1 MPTLFEEHLRH
12 ADPGRDVPAYTDAER
27 RLLLADATADSRV
40 TELLLRTPGRRW
52 PRVAVAAA
60 AGLTALGLLGVQLMG
75 GVQPPLATAEE
86 VLDAAAIHATDPTA
100 ADGQYWRITRS
111 GTVVHVELV
120 EGGGDRTYIV
130 SDVDVHYRPVS
141 GQGASWFVDGADAVE
156 RQVSGAPAD
165 AASVDTAPFIWQEDA
180 LTEGSWQGPTLAWL
194 AALPRDP
201 QALSDRVYADSAG
214 QGVTPDDEAFVTI
227 ADVLRSGLVPADL
240 RSALYQVLRTVP
252 GVVVTEQEADID
264 GRTGVALGR
273 DDATGGSVEIV
284 IDPATGEVVGEREQI
299 ALPGTTDTVAT
310 QVRVDRAV
318 VDSVPD
324 DVVNG
329 VNG

>member
-12 ADPGRDVPAYTDAER
+12 ADPCRDVPAYTDAER

-40 TELLLRTPGRRW
+40 TELPLRTPGRRW

-156 RQVSGAPAD
+156 RQVHAPHGVAR
-165 AASVDTAPFIWQEDA
+165 ALVDQR
-180 LTEGSWQGPTLAWL
+180 
-194 AALPRDP
+194 RDP
-201 QALSDRVYADSAG
+201 EPDR
-214 QGVTPDDEAFVTI
+214 
-227 ADVLRSGLVPADL
+227 R
-240 RSALYQVLRTVP
+240 
-252 GVVVTEQEADID
+252 
-264 GRTGVALGR
+264 LGR
-273 DDATGGSVEIV
+273 ARNRLPAGGGFSWAM
-284 IDPATGEVVGEREQI
+284 PAG
-299 ALPGTTDTVAT
+299 
-310 QVRVDRAV
+310 
-318 VDSVPD
+318 
-324 DVVNG
+324 
-329 VNG
+329 